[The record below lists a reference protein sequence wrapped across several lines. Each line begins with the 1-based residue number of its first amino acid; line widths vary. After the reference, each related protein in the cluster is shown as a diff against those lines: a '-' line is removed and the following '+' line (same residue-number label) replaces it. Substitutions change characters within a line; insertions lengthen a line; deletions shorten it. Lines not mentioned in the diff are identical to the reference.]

1 MEYDSIV
8 IGAGQAGPSMARRLA
23 AAGRRVAMIE
33 RARFGGTCV
42 NTGCTPTKTMIASA
56 YAAHLAR
63 RGAEFGVTIEG
74 RIGVDMRAVRAR
86 KERVV
91 EVSRKAIEASLRGTE
106 NITVFNDHA
115 RFVSA
120 HEVAVGQNVLSA
132 REIFINVGARPSVPA
147 IPGLNS
153 CRYLT
158 SSSIIDLDEVPR
170 HLIVI
175 GGSYVGLEFAQM
187 FRRFGADVS
196 VIETAPSLIG
206 REDPEISEAVLGIL
220 QGEGITVQL
229 ASHATGV
236 RQNGSVIAVDIEDA
250 AGSQTLVG
258 SHLLVAVGRQPNTDD
273 LGTDRA
279 GITLDQRGYIEVD
292 DALRTGVDGIWALG
306 ECNGHGAFTHTA
318 YNDFEIVAGNLLDG
332 ETRKVTDRIVAY
344 ALFTDP
350 PLGRAGITEAGA
362 RKTRRNVLTG
372 SIPMEDVSRA
382 YEKGETLG
390 LMKLVVDGDTREI
403 LGAAFLGTGGDEAV
417 HCLLDLMYAKAPYT
431 LLRRVVHIHPTVAEF
446 IPSLLDG
453 LTGP

>member
-1 MEYDSIV
+1 
-8 IGAGQAGPSMARRLA
+8 
-23 AAGRRVAMIE
+23 
-33 RARFGGTCV
+33 
-42 NTGCTPTKTMIASA
+42 
-56 YAAHLAR
+56 
-63 RGAEFGVTIEG
+63 
-74 RIGVDMRAVRAR
+74 
-86 KERVV
+86 
-91 EVSRKAIEASLRGTE
+91 
-106 NITVFNDHA
+106 
-115 RFVSA
+115 
-120 HEVAVGQNVLSA
+120 
-132 REIFINVGARPSVPA
+132 
-147 IPGLNS
+147 
-153 CRYLT
+153 
-158 SSSIIDLDEVPR
+158 LDEVPR